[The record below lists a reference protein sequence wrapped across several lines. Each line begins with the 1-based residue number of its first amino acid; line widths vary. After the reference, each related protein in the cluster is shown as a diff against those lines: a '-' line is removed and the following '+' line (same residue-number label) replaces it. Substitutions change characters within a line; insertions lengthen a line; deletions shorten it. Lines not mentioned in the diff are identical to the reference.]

1 MTDAPATGLTPHITI
16 RDARAAEAI
25 DFYARAFGA
34 TEKLRV
40 PADDKKRLMHAHLT
54 INGASLMLHDDFPEY
69 RGGAA
74 EPAPVG
80 MVLHLQVDDADTWFD
95 RATGAGAAII
105 TPPPRATRILRSS
118 SSTSI
123 SVRPVSASSSASS
136 RTSLIS
142 TFMPELRPAEPL
154 VSAITCL
161 LS

>member
-16 RDARAAEAI
+16 RDNRAAEAI

-95 RATGAGAAII
+95 RATGAGAEVVM
-105 TPPPRATRILRSS
+105 PVGDQFWGDRYGQVRDPFGHLW
-118 SSTSI
+118 SI
-123 SVRPVSASSSASS
+123 GCPIRK
-136 RTSLIS
+136 
-142 TFMPELRPAEPL
+142 
-154 VSAITCL
+154 
-161 LS
+161 